1 MNALVDY
8 LREFNEDLRQF
19 NEDLER
25 EANGECKVD
34 RTVQPLEPLRS
45 LLVRLL
51 QGSELGMTAH
61 CAYVDTAY
69 DRQNCSAAQVSL
81 T

>member
-1 MNALVDY
+1 MFEGRYVLYRSLRARFDLVQAKMNALVDY

-25 EANGECKVD
+25 EANGDCKVD

-45 LLVRLL
+45 LLVRL
-51 QGSELGMTAH
+51 
-61 CAYVDTAY
+61 
-69 DRQNCSAAQVSL
+69 
-81 T
+81 

>member
-34 RTVQPLEPLRS
+34 RTVQSLESLQT
-45 LLVRLL
+45 LLVRL
-51 QGSELGMTAH
+51 
-61 CAYVDTAY
+61 
-69 DRQNCSAAQVSL
+69 
-81 T
+81 

>member
-1 MNALVDY
+1 MFEGRYVLYRSLRARCDLLQAEMSALVDY

-34 RTVQPLEPLRS
+34 RTVQPLESLQT
-45 LLVRLL
+45 LLVRL
-51 QGSELGMTAH
+51 
-61 CAYVDTAY
+61 
-69 DRQNCSAAQVSL
+69 
-81 T
+81 

>member
-1 MNALVDY
+1 MSEGRYVLYRSLRARFILVQAKMNALVDY

-34 RTVQPLEPLRS
+34 RTVQPLES
-45 LLVRLL
+45 L
-51 QGSELGMTAH
+51 
-61 CAYVDTAY
+61 
-69 DRQNCSAAQVSL
+69 
-81 T
+81 